1 MLYYRSLR
9 KSKECSKTEPTL
21 KVANIEEMESL
32 YCSGRDLEIPLV
44 SSLSLC
50 SPEHKSKVD
59 ECIRDFAEAFSKDP
73 SDKSLCRY
81 LHYLCQFYCLR
92 AAKCYINWIFELKT
106 VVDTF
111 LFDLSICQ

>member
-1 MLYYRSLR
+1 MLYYRSLK
-9 KSKECSKTEPTL
+9 KSKECSKSEPTL
-21 KVANIEEMESL
+21 TVANIEEMKSL

-44 SSLSLC
+44 SSLFLC
-50 SPEHKSKVD
+50 SPEHKSKVG
-59 ECIRDFAEAFSKDP
+59 ECIRDFAKAFFKDP

-81 LHYLCQFYCLR
+81 LHYLYQFYSLR